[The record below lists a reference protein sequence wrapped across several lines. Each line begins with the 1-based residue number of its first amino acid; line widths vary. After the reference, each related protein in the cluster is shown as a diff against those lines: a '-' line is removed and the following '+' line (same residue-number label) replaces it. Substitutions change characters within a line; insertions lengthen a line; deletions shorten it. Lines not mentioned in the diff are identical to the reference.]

1 MNWIHAKQLITSE
14 IFKETN
20 LYQRI
25 TNEFNIIYQIDVIES
40 LGSTIKISKN
50 PLTSITNDSK
60 YYSNN

>member
-20 LYQRI
+20 LCRGI
-25 TNEFNIIYQIDVIES
+25 TNEFNIIYQIDVIKS
-40 LGSTIKISKN
+40 LGSTIKISN
-50 PLTSITNDSK
+50 NTNDSK